1 MALSKKALEAIRRMA
16 TEDKIATEISAAIN
30 AGANAQAVSV
40 PVIGTTTN
48 LPTSNVT
55 LSTSDTYTDA
65 AVKTA
70 IDAGVNALRT
80 ASESRLDVIE
90 AKIDAVITAL
100 KNASLMA

>member
-1 MALSKKALEAIRRMA
+1 MALSKKALEAVRRMA
-16 TEDKIATEISAAIN
+16 TDDKTATEISAALDSGIN
-30 AGANAQAVSV
+30 PQAASV
-40 PVIGTTTN
+40 AVIGATSN

-100 KNASLMA
+100 KAAGLMA